1 MMQDDKKHELLISAI
16 DYLKVQYA
24 MGQSPCL
31 ALVISRHYR
40 LLAESCVENNSKTNY
55 VNQAS
60 SWFGCYLKKAKPS
73 AEAEMYIYSG
83 VYGT

>member
-1 MMQDDKKHELLISAI
+1 MQDDKKHELLISAI

-31 ALVISRHYR
+31 ALVISRYYR
-40 LLAESCVENNSKTNY
+40 LLAESCVENNNKINY

-60 SWFGCYLKKAKPS
+60 SWFGCYLKKAKPL
-73 AEAEMYIYSG
+73 AEAEMHIYSG

>member
-40 LLAESCVENNSKTNY
+40 LLAESCAESSNKTNY

-60 SWFGCYLKKAKPS
+60 SWFGRYLKKAKPL
-73 AEAEMYIYSG
+73 AEAEMHIYSG